1 MALSWFKM
9 IFFFFF
15 TGRQFKRVKL
25 VLVFFSAGFPQAILN
40 TSQVRNVLE
49 WPLTGT
55 QDTPL

>member
-1 MALSWFKM
+1 M
-9 IFFFFF
+9 IFFFF

-25 VLVFFSAGFPQAILN
+25 VLVFFSAGLQAILN